1 MPPDWTDI
9 EVSLTNL
16 PRPALARF
24 VGRAAARV
32 VPLVAR
38 AEPAFGPEAIEWL
51 NVLDSAVRVVL
62 AVAEGK
68 PVSPF
73 TLGIAADLARGVAN
87 ARVNL
92 SRTKGGGTRELV
104 EELETACA
112 AVAFA
117 ADAVRASSADR
128 AARTAIQAAT
138 SADAA
143 CPDAGPLLAFDAKL
157 LAAGMGDELGDLWP
171 TGEPDWF
178 RQGIE
183 RLHAA
188 TGLPR
193 VLEVG

>member
-9 EVSLTNL
+9 ELSLKNL
-16 PRPALARF
+16 SRPALARF

-32 VPLVAR
+32 VPLVAK

-62 AVAEGK
+62 AFADGK
-68 PVSPF
+68 PASPF

-92 SRTKGGGTRELV
+92 SRTKGGGSGQLV
-104 EELETACA
+104 EELEAVCA

-117 ADAVRASSADR
+117 ADAVRATSVER
-128 AARTAIQAAT
+128 AVRAGMQAAS

-143 CPDAGPLLAFDAKL
+143 CADVRPLLAFDAKL
-157 LAAGMGDELGDLWP
+157 LAAGMADELGDLWP
-171 TGEPDWF
+171 TGEPEWF
-178 RQGIE
+178 RQGID

-193 VLEVG
+193 VLVLD

>member
-9 EVSLTNL
+9 EVSLTKL
-16 PRPALARF
+16 PRTVLARF

-32 VPLVAR
+32 VPLVAKG
-38 AEPAFGPEAIEWL
+38 EPAFGPEAVEWL
-51 NVLDSAVRVVL
+51 NVLDSVVRVVL
-62 AVAEGK
+62 AFADGK
-68 PVSPF
+68 PVTPF

-104 EELETACA
+104 EELESVCA

-128 AARTAIQAAT
+128 AVRAAMQAAT

-143 CPDAGPLLAFDAKL
+143 CHEVGPLLAFDAKL
-157 LAAGMGDELGDLWP
+157 LAAGMADELGELWP
-171 TGEPDWF
+171 AGEPAWF
-178 RQGIE
+178 RQGTE

-193 VLEVG
+193 VLALG